1 MSVRL
6 LLVEDHTIIRQ
17 GIRVA
22 IEKISDIVVVAEADN
37 GRTALKM
44 VQEFTP
50 DVVLMDV
57 LMPDM
62 NGIDATRSI
71 VAEFPE
77 SRVLIFSGQC
87 DTRMILGALKAGAKG
102 FMMKSCGTIE
112 ELVNAIETVASGKTF
127 FCRQVTECIVS
138 DYMNLRDSEI
148 QSIFSLISPRER
160 EILQLLAEGKNTKE
174 IAYVLD
180 VSPKTVDTHR
190 KHIMSKLKVCSV
202 AELTKF
208 AIREGLTSL

>member
-1 MSVRL
+1 MPVRV
-6 LLVEDHTIIRQ
+6 LLVEDHAIVRQ

-22 IEKISDIVVVAEADN
+22 IERLADIQVVGEAEN
-37 GRTALKM
+37 GRTALKL
-44 VQEFTP
+44 VRECVP

-62 NGIDATRSI
+62 NGIDATRAI

-102 FMMKSCGTIE
+102 FIMKSCGSIE
-112 ELVNAIETVASGKTF
+112 ELVTAIETVAFGKTF
-127 FCRQVTECIVS
+127 FCQQVTECIVS
-138 DYMNLRDSEI
+138 DYMNLRDPEI
-148 QSIFSLISPRER
+148 RSIFSLISPRER
-160 EILQLLAEGKNTKE
+160 EILQMLAEGKNTKE
-174 IAYVLD
+174 IAYVLEL
-180 VSPKTVDTHR
+180 SPKTVDTHR